1 MSKMFPVYDKALWES
16 LVATIN
22 ADTIFTAISTY
33 CSVDSNSTGAMG
45 AIPAGDTPC
54 LTFVAYESAINR
66 THLLY
71 TLTAS

>member
-22 ADTIFTAISTY
+22 ADAIFTAISTY
-33 CSVDSNSTGAMG
+33 CSVPSDSTGAMG
-45 AIPAGDTPC
+45 AVPAGATPC
-54 LTFVAYESAINR
+54 LAWVAYEAPKNR

-71 TLTAS
+71 AWDAS